1 MFERKQNHLRLMKSS
16 FALLFLFIFILSA
29 CTNHKDAMKVRIGY
43 ELISPDLPYFVAIEN
58 GYFKDEGL
66 SVESY
71 EFKTTNDQAIALLS
85 GNVDMVPNCSM
96 AIALAA
102 EIEQPGQFI
111 VFQANGDIGNKLLVL
126 VDSPI
131 VSVDELSKKQIGVF
145 PGTTLIM
152 YSKLSL
158 KSYFDNNNQPEYI
171 GIAPPSLIEALTT
184 KQVDAILP
192 VEPVASIA
200 INTGV
205 AREILDDPYGK
216 IITPFVGGFS
226 IFNTSFV
233 ENKPEIAAAVKR
245 AMDRAS
251 QYINENPE
259 KSLVILAKYTGYDSK
274 LLKGMSFGNYW
285 TLELID
291 KEAVQNM
298 ADILYNAGLV
308 TKQIDTSHW
317 YYKN

>member
-1 MFERKQNHLRLMKSS
+1 
-16 FALLFLFIFILSA
+16 
-29 CTNHKDAMKVRIGY
+29 
-43 ELISPDLPYFVAIEN
+43 
-58 GYFKDEGL
+58 
-66 SVESY
+66 
-71 EFKTTNDQAIALLS
+71 
-85 GNVDMVPNCSM
+85 
-96 AIALAA
+96 
-102 EIEQPGQFI
+102 
-111 VFQANGDIGNKLLVL
+111 
-126 VDSPI
+126 
-131 VSVDELSKKQIGVF
+131 
-145 PGTTLIM
+145 
-152 YSKLSL
+152 
-158 KSYFDNNNQPEYI
+158 
-171 GIAPPSLIEALTT
+171 
-184 KQVDAILP
+184 
-192 VEPVASIA
+192 
-200 INTGV
+200 
-205 AREILDDPYGK
+205 
-216 IITPFVGGFS
+216 VGGFS